1 MSTSAARAWVE
12 IDLPAIDRNVGR
24 IKQALPPHVR
34 YVAVVKANAYGHGMP
49 EVATRLLQAGVD
61 CFAVANVAEAAILR
75 EVGHEADILLLSP
88 ILPTE
93 LPRAVALGL
102 DITLNSL
109 GEAQALAALVRGR
122 DRRAKVHVKVDTG
135 MGRAGVWHEQAA
147 ELFAFV
153 HAEPG
158 LEWRGVYTHFSDA
171 DHDQA
176 FTAEQRATFLRL
188 LETIPASIRAGL
200 LIHADNSAGLESFS
214 ASAPFNA
221 VRVGLMQYGLPPS
234 AGSFLAS
241 LRPEPVLSFHARVVL
256 VKDLPAGTA
265 VSYNRTKVLS
275 RPTRVAIVA
284 VGYGDGVPTA
294 ASNRGHFLVRGV
306 RCPILGRV
314 TMDQTSSTSPTSR
327 LWPWVMSSRSSA
339 RRAATASPSP
349 SSARGPTASH
359 GRPCARSRSGYSA
372 STGPT
377 APDDGSLFTS
387 RAALRLHGRLA
398 CDG

>member
-1 MSTSAARAWVE
+1 MSASSNASAARAWVE

-61 CFAVANVAEAAILR
+61 CFAVANVAEAANLR
-75 EVGHEADILLLSP
+75 EIGHDADILLLSP
-88 ILPTE
+88 ILPGE
-93 LPRAVALGL
+93 LPRALALGL

-109 GEAQALAALVRGR
+109 DEAKALAAASAKAGLK
-122 DRRAKVHVKVDTG
+122 AKVHVKVDTG

-153 HAEPG
+153 QAAG
-158 LEWRGVYTHFSDA
+158 FEWRGVFTHFSDA
-171 DHDQA
+171 DSDA
-176 FTAEQRATFLRL
+176 TYTAGQRAIFLKL
-188 LETIPASIRAGL
+188 LELIPAAVRASQM
-200 LIHADNSAGLESFS
+200 IHADNSAGLESFS

-234 AGSFLAS
+234 TGSFLAS
-241 LRPEPVLSFHARVVL
+241 LRPDPVLSFHARVVL

-265 VSYNRTKVLS
+265 VSYNRTKTLS

-294 ASNRGHFLVRGV
+294 ASNRGFFLVRGQ

-314 TMDQTSSTSPTSR
+314 TMDQTIVDVTDLPSATVGDIATILGAQGNDR
-327 LWPWVMSSRSSA
+327 ITVAEFCAWADCIPWE
-339 RRAATASPSP
+339 
-349 SSARGPTASH
+349 
-359 GRPCARSRSGYSA
+359 
-372 STGPT
+372 
-377 APDDGSLFTS
+377 
-387 RAALRLHGRLA
+387 ALCTLTQRVQRVYRT
-398 CDG
+398 DRT

>member
-1 MSTSAARAWVE
+1 MSASSNASAARAWVE

-24 IKQALPPHVR
+24 IKQALPAHVR

-61 CFAVANVAEAAILR
+61 CFAVANVAEAAMLR
-75 EVGHEADILLLSP
+75 EIGHDADILLLSP
-88 ILPTE
+88 TLPGE
-93 LPRAVALGL
+93 LPRALALGL

-109 GEAQALAALVRGR
+109 AEAQALAAAVDKSGLK
-122 DRRAKVHVKVDTG
+122 AKVHVKVDTG

-153 HAEPG
+153 QAALG
-158 LEWRGVYTHFSDA
+158 FEWRGVYTHFSDA
-171 DHDQA
+171 DSDA
-176 FTAEQRATFLRL
+176 DYTAGQRAIFLKL
-188 LETIPASIRAGL
+188 LELIPSSVRADL
-200 LIHADNSAGLESFS
+200 MIHADNSAGLESFS

-234 AGSFLAS
+234 SGSFLAS

-256 VKDLPAGTA
+256 VKDLPVGTA
-265 VSYNRTKVLS
+265 VSYNRTKTLT

-294 ASNRGHFLVRGV
+294 ASNRGHFLVRGQ

-314 TMDQTSSTSPTSR
+314 TMDQTIVDVTAVPSVVVGDIATILGAQGADRITVAEFCA
-327 LWPWVMSSRSSA
+327 WADCIPWE
-339 RRAATASPSP
+339 
-349 SSARGPTASH
+349 
-359 GRPCARSRSGYSA
+359 
-372 STGPT
+372 
-377 APDDGSLFTS
+377 
-387 RAALRLHGRLA
+387 ALCTLTQRVQRVYRT
-398 CDG
+398 DRT

>member
-1 MSTSAARAWVE
+1 MSASSNSFAARAWVE

-24 IKQALPPHVR
+24 IKQSLPHHVR

-61 CFAVANVAEAAILR
+61 CFAVANVAEAAVLR
-75 EVGHEADILLLSP
+75 EIGHDADILLLSP
-88 ILPTE
+88 TLPGE
-93 LPRAVALGL
+93 LPRALALGL
-102 DITLNSL
+102 DVTLNSL
-109 GEAQALAALVRGR
+109 AEAQALASLATASGR
-122 DRRAKVHVKVDTG
+122 TAKVHIKVDTG
-135 MGRAGVWHEQAA
+135 MGRSGVWHTQAA

-153 HAEPG
+153 QSVKAF
-158 LEWRGVYTHFSDA
+158 EWRGVYTHFSDA
-171 DHDQA
+171 DTDA
-176 FTAEQRATFLRL
+176 GYTAGQRKIFLGL
-188 LETIPASIRAGL
+188 LELIPASVRAWL
-200 LIHADNSAGLESFS
+200 LVHADNSAGLESFS

-265 VSYNRTKVLS
+265 VSYNRTKTLT

-294 ASNRGHFLVRGV
+294 ASNRGQFLVRGM

-314 TMDQTSSTSPTSR
+314 TMDQTIVDVTDVPAVAVGDIATILGAQGADR
-327 LWPWVMSSRSSA
+327 ITVAEFCAWADCIPWE
-339 RRAATASPSP
+339 
-349 SSARGPTASH
+349 
-359 GRPCARSRSGYSA
+359 
-372 STGPT
+372 
-377 APDDGSLFTS
+377 
-387 RAALRLHGRLA
+387 ALCTLTQRVQRVYRT
-398 CDG
+398 DRT

>member
-1 MSTSAARAWVE
+1 MSASSNASAARAWVE

-24 IKQALPPHVR
+24 IKQALPAHVR

-61 CFAVANVAEAAILR
+61 CFAVANVAEAAMLR
-75 EVGHEADILLLSP
+75 EIGHDADILLLSP
-88 ILPTE
+88 TLPGE
-93 LPRAVALGL
+93 LPRALALGL

-109 GEAQALAALVRGR
+109 AEAQALAAAAEKSGLK
-122 DRRAKVHVKVDTG
+122 AKVHVKVDTG

-153 HAEPG
+153 QAALG
-158 LEWRGVYTHFSDA
+158 FEWRGVYTHFSDA
-171 DHDQA
+171 DSDA
-176 FTAEQRATFLRL
+176 DYTAGQRAIFLKL
-188 LETIPASIRAGL
+188 LELIPSSVRADL
-200 LIHADNSAGLESFS
+200 MIHADNSAGLESFS

-234 AGSFLAS
+234 SGSFLAS

-256 VKDLPAGTA
+256 VKDLPVGTA
-265 VSYNRTKVLS
+265 VSYNRTKTLT

-294 ASNRGHFLVRGV
+294 ASNRGHFLVRGQ

-314 TMDQTSSTSPTSR
+314 TMDQTIVDVTAVPSVVVGDIATILGAQGADRITVAEFCA
-327 LWPWVMSSRSSA
+327 WADCIPWE
-339 RRAATASPSP
+339 
-349 SSARGPTASH
+349 
-359 GRPCARSRSGYSA
+359 
-372 STGPT
+372 
-377 APDDGSLFTS
+377 
-387 RAALRLHGRLA
+387 ALCTLTQRVQRVYRT
-398 CDG
+398 DRT